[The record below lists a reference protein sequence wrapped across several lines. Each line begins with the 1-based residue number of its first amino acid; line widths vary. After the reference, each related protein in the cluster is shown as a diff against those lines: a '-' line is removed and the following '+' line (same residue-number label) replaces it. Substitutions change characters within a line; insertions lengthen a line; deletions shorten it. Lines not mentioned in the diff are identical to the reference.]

1 MAGASGKR
9 IAASNAKTLHQL
21 RLAFLIT
28 HPISLA
34 SWAFFP
40 SLRVWKHLFY
50 FFTTDSIALI
60 LWYQLE
66 GMARRKDDVGSPGM
80 AAYMFDIIYVT
91 LFVHATTALISRKF
105 WALYLSHITYRYW
118 LPLLQIPLYA
128 LYRLYS
134 FAKPYLFP
142 SKTSSLSSQGSGK
155 TSKATTRSSSTTTLS
170 TQDSSTPTSKRQAKL
185 AERAKKGDHRVQMQE
200 VRKQA

>member
-28 HPISLA
+28 HAISLA

-105 WALYLSHITYRYW
+105 WALYLS
-118 LPLLQIPLYA
+118 IPLYA

-142 SKTSSLSSQGSGK
+142 SKTSSSKSSQGPCK

>member
-21 RLAFLIT
+21 RLAFLVT
-28 HPISLA
+28 HAISLA

-40 SLRVWKHLFY
+40 SLQVWKHIFY

-66 GMARRKDDVGSPGM
+66 GMARRKDDIRSPGM

-91 LFVHATTALISRKF
+91 LFVHATTTLISRKF
-105 WALYLSHITYRYW
+105 WALYLS
-118 LPLLQIPLYA
+118 IPLYA

-134 FAKPYLFP
+134 FASPYIFP
-142 SKTSSLSSQGSGK
+142 SKSSGK
-155 TSKATTRSSSTTTLS
+155 SSGSKTLKPTSRSSATA
-170 TQDSSTPTSKRQAKL
+170 SSTPGSTAPTSKRQAKL

-200 VRKQA
+200 VRKHA